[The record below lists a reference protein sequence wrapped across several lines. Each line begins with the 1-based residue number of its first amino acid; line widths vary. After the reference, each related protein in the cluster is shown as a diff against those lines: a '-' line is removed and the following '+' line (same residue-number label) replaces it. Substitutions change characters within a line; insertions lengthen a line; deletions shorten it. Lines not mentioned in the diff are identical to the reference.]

1 MDILHYIGVDFHPY
15 QQTVAFVDKHGEIK
29 SRQFYHADKVSLK
42 KFYQQFP
49 KGSIVGIEAGGSF
62 QWFEKMLFEL
72 QFELYIG
79 NPRLI
84 RKMALSPHKSDKRDA
99 EHILDLLLTGRF
111 PEVRKRSPKSQTI
124 LAWLN
129 YRDSLVRQRTAIGNQ
144 LQAMARSLGLARFQ
158 TKAKSARAKIVSN
171 TNDAELLFL
180 INSRFAIF
188 ENLSKEI
195 VSLEEKLQL
204 EAKQDESAG
213 VLQTH
218 SGIGDLTA
226 LCLVHTLGDVSRF
239 ARKEQVT
246 AFVGLAPLNESSGE
260 KRRIGH
266 ISKHG
271 SRLLRFLLGQAAQS
285 SKDEKLRMFYSQ
297 VSRRR
302 GKPKAKVA
310 AARKLLE
317 RCYIMLRDNIC
328 YEEFR
333 RRGEVGLS
341 EKPGKLS
348 DSKRQSLA
356 CDGATNHF

>member
-1 MDILHYIGVDFHPY
+1 MDILQYIGVDFHPY
-15 QQTVAFVDKHGEIK
+15 QQTIAFVDKNGEIK
-29 SRQFYHADKVSLK
+29 TRQFYHADKVSLR

-49 KGSIVGIEAGGSF
+49 KGTMVGVEASGSF
-62 QWFEKMLFEL
+62 RWFEKMLFEL
-72 QFELYIG
+72 QIELRIG
-79 NPRLI
+79 NPGLI
-84 RKMALSPHKSDKRDA
+84 RKMALSVHKSDKRDA

-111 PEVRKRSPKSQTI
+111 PAVQKRTEKSQTI

-129 YRDSLVRQRTAIGNQ
+129 YRDSLVRHRTAIGNQ
-144 LQAMARSLGLARFQ
+144 LQAMARSFGLARFQ
-158 TKAKSARAKIVSN
+158 TKAKSAKAKIISQ
-171 TNDAELLFL
+171 TNDVDLLFL
-180 INSRFAIF
+180 INSRFTCF

-195 VSLEEKLQL
+195 TLIEEKLHL
-204 EAKQDESAG
+204 EAKQDEQAKL
-213 VLQTH
+213 LQTH

-226 LCLVHTLGDVSRF
+226 LCLVHTLGDVNRF
-239 ARKEQVT
+239 GRQEQVA

-285 SKDEKLRMFYSQ
+285 SKDEKLRMFHSQ

-310 AARKLLE
+310 TARKLLVN
-317 RCYIMLRDNIC
+317 CYIMLRDNID

-333 RRGEVGLS
+333 RRGEVGLPG
-341 EKPGKLS
+341 KPGKLS
-348 DSKRQSLA
+348 DSARQSLA

>member
-1 MDILHYIGVDFHPY
+1 MDILHYVGVDFHPY
-15 QQTVAFVDKHGEIK
+15 QQTVAFVDKYGEIK
-29 SRQFYHADKVSLK
+29 TRQFWHTDKVSLK
-42 KFYQQFP
+42 KFYQGFP
-49 KGSIVGIEAGGSF
+49 KGSVVGVEASGSF
-62 QWFEKMLFEL
+62 RWFEKMLFEL
-72 QFELYIG
+72 QLELEIG
-79 NPRLI
+79 NPALI
-84 RKMALSPHKSDKRDA
+84 RKMALSVHKSDKRDA

-111 PEVRKRSPKSQTI
+111 PAVRKRSQKSQTI

-129 YRDSLVRQRTAIGNQ
+129 YRDSLVRHRTAIGNQ
-144 LQAMARSLGLARFQ
+144 LQAMARSFGLPRFQ
-158 TKAKSARAKIVSN
+158 TKAKTAKERIVSQ
-171 TNDAELLFL
+171 TNDGDLLLL
-180 INSRFAIF
+180 INSRFTCYG
-188 ENLSKEI
+188 NLTKEI
-195 VSLEEKLQL
+195 DLLEEKLHL
-204 EAKQDESAG
+204 EAEQDEQAK
-213 VLQTH
+213 LLETH

-226 LCLVHTLGDVSRF
+226 LCLVHTLGDVGRF

-285 SKDEKLRMFYSQ
+285 SKDEKLRSFYTQ

-302 GKPKAKVA
+302 GRPKAKVA

-317 RCYIMLRDNIC
+317 RCYIMLRDNID

-333 RRGEVGLS
+333 RRGEVGLPG
-341 EKPGKLS
+341 KHGKLS
-348 DSKRQSLA
+348 DSSEQSLA